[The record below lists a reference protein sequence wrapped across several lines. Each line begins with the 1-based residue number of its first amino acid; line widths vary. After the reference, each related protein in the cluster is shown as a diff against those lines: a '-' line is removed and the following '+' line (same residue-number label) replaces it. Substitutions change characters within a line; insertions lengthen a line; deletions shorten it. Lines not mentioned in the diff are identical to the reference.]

1 MTDRPQFYF
10 DKKIVVDTGNIGSYN
25 EDLQLDRAGSST
37 ARLRITSGTTIS
49 DQPLTVTG
57 NVQHTGLTM
66 TSGTDIDQIYSVT
79 DSLTLSTSWQNTSIN
94 SSELQTGTYIVQV
107 YVSDFAVGGQH
118 YYEMYSG
125 IMSWYGSATNSTGVD
140 ELPLHRAGH
149 AANNGDFYMRTARH
163 ASGGNN
169 LTVQVRGTT
178 SNSGAS
184 NYIFK
189 FRRMI

>member
-1 MTDRPQFYF
+1 MFYF
-10 DKKIVVDTGNIGSYN
+10 NKRLIVDEGIVQSYN
-25 EDLQLDRAGSST
+25 EDLNLNRVGSTT

-57 NVQHTGLTM
+57 NVQHQGLTM
-66 TSGTDIDQIYSVT
+66 TSGTDIDQIYTVT
-79 DSLTLSTSWQNTSIN
+79 DALTLSTSWQNTSIN
-94 SSELQTGTYIVQV
+94 STELATGTYIVQV
-107 YVSDFAVGGQH
+107 YVSDFAVGGGH

-125 IMSWYGSATNSTGVD
+125 MMSWYSPGTNSTAVD

-149 AANNGDFYMRTARH
+149 APNSGDFYMRTARNN
-163 ASGGNN
+163 SGGNN

-184 NYIFK
+184 NYTFK
-189 FRRMI
+189 FRIMI